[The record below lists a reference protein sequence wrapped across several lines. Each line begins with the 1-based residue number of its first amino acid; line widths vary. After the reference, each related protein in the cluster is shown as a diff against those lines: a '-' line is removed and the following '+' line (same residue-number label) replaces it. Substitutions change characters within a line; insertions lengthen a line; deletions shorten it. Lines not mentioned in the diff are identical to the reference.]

1 MEELDFIIESSKE
14 LMDNSIIYLEKEL
27 VNIRAGKANPNML
40 SSVNVEYYGVM
51 TPLSQI
57 SNISTP
63 DSQTISIQPWEKDK
77 LQDIEK
83 AILAS
88 NLGFNP
94 MNNGE
99 SILINIPPLTE
110 ERRIELVKVA
120 SGYRLRIRQE
130 YSSWVAKLW
139 EAKPQKYSRA
149 LLETLA
155 LIAYKQPIT
164 RGEIEEVRGVSVSS
178 QIIRTLLD
186 RSWIKVVGHRDVP
199 GRPALFSTTKDF
211 LDDLNL
217 SKLSD
222 LPELP
227 EIQNIPEEAQISLL
241 NEPPPSNSE

>member
-40 SSVNVEYYGVM
+40 SYVNVEYYGVM

-83 AILAS
+83 AIVDS

-99 SILINIPPLTE
+99 SILINIPPLTQ
-110 ERRIELVKVA
+110 ERRMELVKLA
-120 SGYRLRIRQE
+120 KSGSENAKVSIRNSRKDANNEIRKSEFSEDVKGNYEIDVQE
-130 YSSWVAKLW
+130 ITDNYIKKIDSIFSSK
-139 EAKPQKYSRA
+139 EA
-149 LLETLA
+149 
-155 LIAYKQPIT
+155 
-164 RGEIEEVRGVSVSS
+164 EI
-178 QIIRTLLD
+178 L
-186 RSWIKVVGHRDVP
+186 KV
-199 GRPALFSTTKDF
+199 
-211 LDDLNL
+211 
-217 SKLSD
+217 
-222 LPELP
+222 
-227 EIQNIPEEAQISLL
+227 
-241 NEPPPSNSE
+241 

>member
-57 SNISTP
+57 SNINTP

-83 AILAS
+83 AILSS

-120 SGYRLRIRQE
+120 KSEGEKAKVSIRN
-130 YSSWVAKLW
+130 ARK
-139 EAKPQKYSRA
+139 EANNEIRKSDFSEDLKSNYEQDIQDLTDKYISK
-149 LLETLA
+149 TDNILA
-155 LIAYKQPIT
+155 IKEK
-164 RGEIEEVRGVSVSS
+164 EI
-178 QIIRTLLD
+178 
-186 RSWIKVVGHRDVP
+186 
-199 GRPALFSTTKDF
+199 
-211 LDDLNL
+211 L
-217 SKLSD
+217 S
-222 LPELP
+222 
-227 EIQNIPEEAQISLL
+227 I
-241 NEPPPSNSE
+241 

>member
-57 SNISTP
+57 SNINTP

-83 AILAS
+83 AILSS

-99 SILINIPPLTE
+99 SILINIPPLT
-110 ERRIELVKVA
+110 L
-120 SGYRLRIRQE
+120 S
-130 YSSWVAKLW
+130 
-139 EAKPQKYSRA
+139 
-149 LLETLA
+149 
-155 LIAYKQPIT
+155 LIHI
-164 RGEIEEVRGVSVSS
+164 
-178 QIIRTLLD
+178 
-186 RSWIKVVGHRDVP
+186 
-199 GRPALFSTTKDF
+199 
-211 LDDLNL
+211 
-217 SKLSD
+217 
-222 LPELP
+222 
-227 EIQNIPEEAQISLL
+227 
-241 NEPPPSNSE
+241 